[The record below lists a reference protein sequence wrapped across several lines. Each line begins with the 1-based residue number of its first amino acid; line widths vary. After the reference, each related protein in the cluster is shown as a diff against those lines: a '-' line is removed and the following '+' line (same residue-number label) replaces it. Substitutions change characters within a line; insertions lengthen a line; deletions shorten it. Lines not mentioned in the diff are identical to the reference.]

1 MIYYY
6 YIYNRKGGIAVD
18 NMQARI
24 EMVIYFINVLKDF
37 INIVLDFLP
46 KRKSESNA
54 LSDGDSFGSDR

>member
-1 MIYYY
+1 M
-6 YIYNRKGGIAVD
+6 D